1 MNSNGRSKQFIC
13 FFVLKNYICTKSK
26 HRSTPW
32 CYFCIMIKLLAFL
45 LLFIGNICLL
55 SGQNDWRI
63 AGKSVPALQQ
73 KISLT
78 PTLSFW
84 NRTALIAVTD
94 KQKRQNFTSP
104 SGFPKW
110 YSVEQLPFFC
120 KMEVKME
127 KAIKFP
133 VKVRLGEVQYVEKM
147 EGKPYY

>member
-1 MNSNGRSKQFIC
+1 
-13 FFVLKNYICTKSK
+13 
-26 HRSTPW
+26 
-32 CYFCIMIKLLAFL
+32 MIKLLTIL

-55 SGQNDWRI
+55 HGQNDWRI

-73 KISLT
+73 KIAST

-84 NRTALIAVTD
+84 NRTALITVTD

-104 SGFPKW
+104 TSFPQW
-110 YSVEQLPFFC
+110 YSVDQLPFFC

>member
-1 MNSNGRSKQFIC
+1 
-13 FFVLKNYICTKSK
+13 
-26 HRSTPW
+26 
-32 CYFCIMIKLLAFL
+32 MIKPIAFFL
-45 LLFIGNICLL
+45 LFFGNTCLL
-55 SGQNDWRI
+55 DGQNDWRI

-73 KISLT
+73 KISLA

-84 NRTALIAVTD
+84 NRTSLIAVTD
-94 KQKRQNFTSP
+94 RQKRQNFTSP
-104 SGFPKW
+104 TSFPQW
-110 YSVEQLPFFC
+110 YSVERLPFFC

>member
-1 MNSNGRSKQFIC
+1 
-13 FFVLKNYICTKSK
+13 
-26 HRSTPW
+26 
-32 CYFCIMIKLLAFL
+32 MIKLLAFL
-45 LLFIGNICLL
+45 SLFFGTLCLL

-63 AGKSVPALQQ
+63 VGKSVPALQQ
-73 KISLT
+73 KVSLT

-94 KQKRQNFTSP
+94 KQKRKNFTSAA
-104 SGFPKW
+104 SFPQW
-110 YSVEQLPFFC
+110 YSVDQLPFFC

>member
-1 MNSNGRSKQFIC
+1 
-13 FFVLKNYICTKSK
+13 
-26 HRSTPW
+26 
-32 CYFCIMIKLLAFL
+32 MIKFRILL
-45 LLFIGNICLL
+45 LLFIGNIYLL
-55 SGQNDWRI
+55 QGQNDWRI
-63 AGKSVPALQQ
+63 AGKSIPTLQQ
-73 KISLT
+73 KISFT

-84 NRTALIAVTD
+84 NRTTLIAVTD

-104 SGFPKW
+104 TGIPQW

>member
-32 CYFCIMIKLLAFL
+32 CYFRIMIKLLTFL
-45 LLFIGNICLL
+45 LVFFVNICLL

-63 AGKSVPALQQ
+63 AGKSIPALQQ
-73 KISLT
+73 KVT
-78 PTLSFW
+78 TAPTLSFW
-84 NRTALIAVTD
+84 NRTPLVAVTD
-94 KQKRQNFTSP
+94 KQKRQNFTSAA
-104 SGFPKW
+104 SFPQW
-110 YSVEQLPFFC
+110 YSVDQLPFFC

>member
-1 MNSNGRSKQFIC
+1 
-13 FFVLKNYICTKSK
+13 
-26 HRSTPW
+26 
-32 CYFCIMIKLLAFL
+32 MIKLLTFL
-45 LLFIGNICLL
+45 LVFFVNICLL

-73 KISLT
+73 KITPT

-84 NRTALIAVTD
+84 NRTALISVTD
-94 KQKRQNFTSP
+94 KQKRQNFTSAA
-104 SGFPKW
+104 SFPQW
-110 YSVEQLPFFC
+110 YSVDQLPFFC

>member
-1 MNSNGRSKQFIC
+1 M
-13 FFVLKNYICTKSK
+13 
-26 HRSTPW
+26 
-32 CYFCIMIKLLAFL
+32 MIKLLTFL
-45 LLFIGNICLL
+45 LLFIVNVCLL
-55 SGQNDWRI
+55 NGQNDWRI
-63 AGKSVPALQQ
+63 VGKSVPALQQ
-73 KISLT
+73 KTVPT

-84 NRTALIAVTD
+84 NRTALIPVTD
-94 KQKRQNFTSP
+94 KQKRQNFTSAA
-104 SGFPKW
+104 SFPQW